1 MAEST
6 KEDGSGSILQ
16 PLGVTLLVLG
26 LLLGFAWLPR
36 IFKGYEPE
44 IVGKD
49 APDLELPVAAQGGM
63 IKTPDEKTFSL
74 KSMRGKA
81 VVLDFWATWCGPCQ
95 QELPIVNNVAKRMQ
109 GKDVVIVGVNTSDD
123 QDSLSMWLQQKS
135 LAFPIVFDGADLS
148 GKVYNVRQLPT
159 LVVISKTGKVVGAR
173 IGVTDAS
180 ELEHLIEKAL

>member
-1 MAEST
+1 ME
-6 KEDGSGSILQ
+6 KEEGGSILQ
-16 PLGVTLLVLG
+16 PLGVTMLVLG

-44 IVGKD
+44 IVGKN
-49 APDLELPVAAQGGM
+49 APEMQLPVAAQGAM

-74 KSMRGKA
+74 SALRGKA

-123 QDSLSMWLQQKS
+123 QDSLAMWLSQRS
-135 LAFPIVFDGADLS
+135 LNFPIVFDGTDAS
-148 GKVYNVRQLPT
+148 GKSFGVKQLPT
-159 LVVISKTGKVVGAR
+159 LVVISRTGKVVGAR